1 MIARV
6 ARQPTTCGS
15 RSPQF
20 DFVIGQLATARSILL
35 PDKSLLLARAEPSR
49 AESGIGNWV
58 KAEQTGGAVPQ
69 NRVTQQRL
77 GTELT
82 GRENRLRE

>member
-58 KAEQTGGAVPQ
+58 KAVPQ